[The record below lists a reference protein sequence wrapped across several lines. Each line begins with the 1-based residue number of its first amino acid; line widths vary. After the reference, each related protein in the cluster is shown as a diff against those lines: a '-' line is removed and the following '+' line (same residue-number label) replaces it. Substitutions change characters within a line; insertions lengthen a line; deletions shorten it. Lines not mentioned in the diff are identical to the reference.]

1 MDKKKYQRL
10 KTARRARPV
19 SERDC
24 AYGIL
29 CPQTLKVGALI
40 TFWQEIC
47 LLSIGKFN
55 ELSTTFDMLEM
66 PISRTL
72 R

>member
-10 KTARRARPV
+10 KPPRRARPV
-19 SERDC
+19 SERLHLWDLVPSNIKGRRSDNFL
-24 AYGIL
+24 AGDML
-29 CPQTLKVGALI
+29 AP
-40 TFWQEIC
+40 
-47 LLSIGKFN
+47 IGKFN